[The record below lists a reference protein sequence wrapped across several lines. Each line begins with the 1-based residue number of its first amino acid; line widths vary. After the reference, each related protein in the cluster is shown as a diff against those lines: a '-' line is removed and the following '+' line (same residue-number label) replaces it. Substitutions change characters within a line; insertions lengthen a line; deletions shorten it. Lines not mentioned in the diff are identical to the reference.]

1 MQNMIL
7 AQDAVLHIHPTDKF
21 KDVTLCLE
29 LMDPLKKEE
38 QAGRMVLA
46 FMLQDV
52 CRRYPTKKEA
62 GKALDMLYGADITV
76 NSDARGNASIFE
88 IRITA
93 ADKRFIE
100 DSDILQKQFE
110 LMHDFVFDPNM
121 KDGHF
126 QKALFEECRLKAI
139 TVVRMSNDD
148 PSSYAVQ
155 RAAKVYGETIAARC
169 LPDESDL
176 AALKEEDVLFLY
188 SNILSGSAADLF
200 VLGHVDPDECMAL
213 AEKYIPLKD
222 RFAKHQLINPS
233 DRSVLTRKTEDK
245 QITQS
250 YLVNMYDTGHTYL
263 DSEMPAMMLGNGILG
278 ALPTS
283 FLFQEVREKR
293 SLCYAISSENL
304 VYDGILRIATAM
316 NAENVELTQKLI
328 EEQLQK
334 MKDGSFSDEMMETSR
349 RMYINSWRSSLDH
362 VKSILW
368 DDYRGIIL
376 NQDDAVADMIERF
389 QKVTREQ
396 IAQAFSSIQLKTS
409 YLLRQEDAE

>member
-1 MQNMIL
+1 MQNMKL

-29 LMDPLKKEE
+29 LMDPLKIEE

-52 CRRYPTKKEA
+52 CRRYPSKKEA
-62 GKALDMLYGADITV
+62 GKALDMLYGTDISIC
-76 NSDARGNASIFE
+76 SDARGNASIFE

-93 ADKRFIE
+93 ADRRFV
-100 DSDILQKQFE
+100 DDRDILSKQFE
-110 LMHDFVFDPNM
+110 LMHDFVFDPLM

-126 QKALFEECRLKAI
+126 QKALFEECRMKSI
-139 TVVRMSNDD
+139 TAVRMSNDD
-148 PSSYAVQ
+148 PMTYAVQ
-155 RAAKVYGETIAARC
+155 KAAEVYGETIADRC
-169 LPDESDL
+169 LPSEEEL
-176 AALKEEDVLFLY
+176 TALKEEDVLFLY
-188 SNILSGSAADLF
+188 NNILSGSAADLF
-200 VLGHVDPDECMAL
+200 VLGHVDPEECMAL
-213 AEKYIPLKD
+213 AKKYIPLSD
-222 RFAKHQLINPS
+222 RYAKHCLICKS
-233 DRSVLTRKTEDK
+233 DRASLTEKTEDR

-250 YLVNMYDTGHTYL
+250 YLVMMYDTGHTYL
-263 DSEMPAMMLGNGILG
+263 DSIMPAMMLGNGILG

-304 VYDGILRIATAM
+304 VYDGILRITTAM

-334 MKDGSFSDEMMETSR
+334 MKDGAFSDEMLETSR

-376 NQDDAVADMIERF
+376 NQTDAVTGMIEQF
-389 QKVTREQ
+389 QTVTREQ
-396 IAQAFSSIQLKTS
+396 IAQAFSDIQLKTA
-409 YLLRQEDAE
+409 YLLRQESAE